1 MSYSIFFYFCNDKKK
16 MNAASFISKRIFSLS
31 KENLSSTVM
40 RIAVTSVAL
49 GIAIMLISIAVV
61 VGFKN
66 QIKDKVVGF
75 VAPIHIQ
82 PLNQNESIEETP
94 FIFDSV
100 LNARLN
106 KPFITEMH
114 PTANKAGI
122 IKTDEEIQAVV
133 LKGVDHDYNWSYI
146 GSYLVDGEIPQYAEN
161 QRSNDVVISNIIAHK
176 MQLNVGDPV
185 RIWFVDQDLKA
196 RGRKFSVKGIYE
208 TGLQECDERYV
219 YCDLDQI
226 RKLNGWD
233 NNEIGHLEIW
243 VDDEKHIND
252 YNEQIYYS
260 IPTHLVSY
268 SAMETYPQIFD
279 WLELQ
284 DMNVVIIIVLML
296 LVAGITIISML
307 LIIILERTSTIG
319 LLKSMGASNGLIR
332 SIFLKRSCR
341 ILLIGMAIGNVV
353 GIGLCLIQKYTN
365 LITLSPE
372 SYYLSAVPIELNI
385 WNILA
390 LNAGTMIL
398 WVLMLLLPTMLINNI
413 RPSKSIRFE

>member
-1 MSYSIFFYFCNDKKK
+1 

-31 KENLSSTVM
+31 KDNLSSTVM

-82 PLNQNESIEETP
+82 ALNQNESIEETP
-94 FIFDSV
+94 FLFDSV

-114 PTANKAGI
+114 KTANKAGI
-122 IKTDEEIQAVV
+122 IKTDDEIQAVV
-133 LKGVDHDYNWSYI
+133 LKGVDAEYNWSYI
-146 GSYLVDGEIPQYAEN
+146 NSYLVDGVTPQYIDNE
-161 QRSNDVVISNIIAHK
+161 RSNDIVISKIISKK
-176 MQLNVGDPV
+176 MNLSVGDPA
-185 RIWFVDQDLKA
+185 RIWFVDKDMKA
-196 RGRKFSVKGIYE
+196 RGRKFNVVGIYE
-208 TGLQECDERYV
+208 TGLQECDEHYV

-226 RKLNGWD
+226 RRLNGWESG
-233 NNEIGHLEIW
+233 EIGHLEIW
-243 VDDEKHIND
+243 VDNQELTDD
-252 YNEQIYYS
+252 YNRQIYYS
-260 IPTHLVSY
+260 IPTNLVSY
-268 SAMETYPQIFD
+268 TAMESYPHIFD

-284 DMNVVIIIVLML
+284 DMNVVIIIALML

-319 LLKSMGASNGLIR
+319 LLKAMGASNGLIR

-341 ILLIGMAIGNVV
+341 ILLIGMVIGNVV
-353 GIGLCLIQKYTN
+353 GIGLCLVQQFTHCIS
-365 LITLSPE
+365 LSPE
-372 SYYLSAVPIELNI
+372 SYYLSAVPIELNL
-385 WNILA
+385 WYILL
-390 LNAGTMIL
+390 LNAGTLVL